1 MGLSCAD
8 AQTGQKVDQ
17 LMNKKKYRN
26 SLYDPRPIND
36 LRELINSSAELFSG
50 DTAFL
55 VKDVHGQPFR
65 PITYSQMRMDMDA
78 LGTRLINMGLKD
90 KKIAVIGENSYEWV
104 VTYFAVVNGTGVIV
118 PIDRELP
125 PKEVANLLDRSGV
138 SCLVHSGKLKKKV
151 DEALEIA
158 ENQISL
164 IVDMQLE
171 EHESDA
177 EGGAGNGR
185 LSFYELIKEG
195 KGELMG
201 GDRKFLDAEINN
213 EEMCTLL
220 FTSGTTGMA
229 KGVMLSHKN
238 LTANVYNMSKYVN
251 VKGGTGLSVLPMH
264 HSYEMTCHIM
274 TGLYQGIAIAIC
286 EGLKYIQSN
295 LAEVNA
301 SIMLGVPLIFE
312 NMHKR
317 LMRQAKA
324 QGKLESLEKG
334 IEMSKR
340 FKLYNKPAVVK
351 RMFKDIHNALGG
363 NITHLIA
370 GGAAINP
377 KVIEDFEAMGFPMF
391 QGYGMTENSPIL
403 AVNRDRCSKADSAG
417 PAMPGTQIII
427 DKPDVS
433 GMGEVL
439 AKGPSVMMGY
449 YDNQDATDE
458 TIIDGWL
465 HTGDYGYFDDEGY
478 LYITGR
484 KKSVIVT
491 KNGKNVFPEELE
503 FYLTESDYIEE
514 ALVHEEEARAGED
527 TVIKAVIFPSYDNIN
542 KELEREADDDEIRE
556 FISGI
561 IDDLNEEMPPY
572 KRIKRF
578 GIRKTEFIKT
588 TTRKIKRFIP
598 ENLES
603 E

>member
-1 MGLSCAD
+1 
-8 AQTGQKVDQ
+8 
-17 LMNKKKYRN
+17 MNKRKYKD
-26 SLYDPRPIND
+26 SYYEPRMLND
-36 LRELINSSAELFSG
+36 LKDLINSSARLFSG
-50 DTAFL
+50 KTAFL
-55 VKDVHGQPFR
+55 VKDVHGEPFR
-65 PITYSQMRMDMDA
+65 PITYSQLKMDIDA
-78 LGTRLINMGLKD
+78 LGTKFIEMGLKD

-125 PKEVANLLDRSGV
+125 AKEVANLLDRAGV
-138 SCLVHSGKLKKKV
+138 SALIHSEKLKPKA
-151 DEALEIA
+151 DEAMQLAHTDIPVV
-158 ENQISL
+158 
-164 IVDMQLE
+164 VDMKLE
-171 EHESDA
+171 DSED
-177 EGGAGNGR
+177 GR
-185 LSFYELIKEG
+185 LSFYELIREG
-195 KGELMG
+195 KEAITAGNTE
-201 GDRKFLDAEINN
+201 FTEAVINN
-213 EEMCTLL
+213 EEMCSLL

-238 LTANVYNMSKYVN
+238 LAANVYNMSKYVN
-251 VKGGTGLSVLPMH
+251 VDGGVGLSVLPMH
-264 HSYEMTCHIM
+264 HSYEMTCHILA
-274 TGLYQGIAIAIC
+274 GLFQGIAIAIC

-295 LAEVNA
+295 LAEVHA
-301 SIMLGVPLIFE
+301 SVMLGVPLIFE

-324 QGKLESLEKG
+324 QGKLEKLEKG
-334 IEMSKR
+334 IRLSKKY
-340 FKLYNKPAVVK
+340 KLYNKPAIVK
-351 RMFKDIHNALGG
+351 RMFKDIHEALGG

-417 PAMPGTQIII
+417 PAMPGTEIRI
-427 DKPDVS
+427 DEPDIS

-439 AKGPSVMMGY
+439 AKGPSVMLGY
-449 YDNQDATDE
+449 YDNQEATDE
-458 TIIDGWL
+458 TIVNGWL
-465 HTGDYGYFDDEGY
+465 YTGDYGYFDDEGY

-491 KNGKNVFPEELE
+491 KNGKNVFPEEIE
-503 FYLTESDYIEE
+503 FYLTESDFIEE

-527 TVIKAVIFPSYDNIN
+527 TVIKAEIFPSFDNIN
-542 KELEREADDDEIRE
+542 KELEREADEDEIRE
-556 FISGI
+556 FIKGI
-561 IDDLNEEMPPY
+561 IDELNDEMPTY
-572 KRIKRF
+572 KRVKRF
-578 GIRKTEFIKT
+578 GIRKNEFIKT

>member
-1 MGLSCAD
+1 
-8 AQTGQKVDQ
+8 
-17 LMNKKKYRN
+17 MNKRKYKD
-26 SLYDPRPIND
+26 SYYEPRMLND
-36 LRELINSSAELFSG
+36 LNELINSSARLFSG
-50 DTAFL
+50 KTAFL
-55 VKDVHGQPFR
+55 VKDVHGEPFR
-65 PITYSQMRMDMDA
+65 PITYSQLKMDIDA
-78 LGTRLINMGLKD
+78 LGTKFIEMGLKD

-125 PKEVANLLDRSGV
+125 AKEVANLLDRAGV
-138 SCLVHSGKLKKKV
+138 SALVHSEKLKSKA
-151 DEALEIA
+151 DEAMQLANTDIPV
-158 ENQISL
+158 
-164 IVDMQLE
+164 IVDMKLE
-171 EHESDA
+171 DSED
-177 EGGAGNGR
+177 GR
-185 LSFYELIKEG
+185 MSFYELIREG
-195 KGELMG
+195 KEAITAGNTDFTE
-201 GDRKFLDAEINN
+201 AVINN
-213 EEMCTLL
+213 EEMCSLL

-238 LTANVYNMSKYVN
+238 LAANVYNMSKYVN
-251 VKGGTGLSVLPMH
+251 VDGGIGLSVLPMH
-264 HSYEMTCHIM
+264 HSYEMTCHIL
-274 TGLYQGIAIAIC
+274 TGLFQGIAIAIC

-295 LAEVNA
+295 LAEVHA
-301 SIMLGVPLIFE
+301 SVMLGVPLIFE

-324 QGKLESLEKG
+324 QGKLEKLEKG
-334 IEMSKR
+334 IRLSKKY
-340 FKLYNKPAVVK
+340 KLYNKPAIVK
-351 RMFKDIHNALGG
+351 RMFKDIHEALGG

-417 PAMPGTQIII
+417 PAMPGTEIRI
-427 DKPDVS
+427 DEPDIS

-439 AKGPSVMMGY
+439 AKGPSVMLGY
-449 YDNQDATDE
+449 YDNQEATDE
-458 TIIDGWL
+458 TIVNGWL
-465 HTGDYGYFDDEGY
+465 YTGDYGYFDDEGY

-491 KNGKNVFPEELE
+491 KNGKNVFPEEIE

-527 TVIKAVIFPSYDNIN
+527 TVIKAEIFPSYDNIN

-556 FISGI
+556 FIKGI
-561 IDDLNEEMPPY
+561 VDELNDEMPPY
-572 KRIKRF
+572 KRVKRF
-578 GIRKTEFIKT
+578 GIRKNEFIKT

>member
-1 MGLSCAD
+1 
-8 AQTGQKVDQ
+8 
-17 LMNKKKYRN
+17 MNKRKFKDSY
-26 SLYDPRPIND
+26 YEPREIRD
-36 LRELINSSAELFSG
+36 LRELINSSAEMFAG
-50 DTAFL
+50 NTAFL
-55 VKDVHGQPFR
+55 VKDVHGEPFR
-65 PITYSQMRMDMDA
+65 PITYSQLRMDINA
-78 LGTRLINMGLKD
+78 LGTQFIRMGLKD

-104 VTYFAVVNGTGVIV
+104 VTYFATVNGTGVIV

-125 PKEVANLLDRSGV
+125 PKEVANLLDRAQV
-138 SCLVHSGKLKKKV
+138 DAIVHSEKLKSKA
-151 DEALEIA
+151 DEAIQLASQEIP
-158 ENQISL
+158 NVI
-164 IVDMQLE
+164 DMKL
-171 EHESDA
+171 DA
-177 EGGAGNGR
+177 SKDGR

-195 KGELMG
+195 KQALMS
-201 GDRKFLDAEINN
+201 GDTSFIEAQIDP
-213 EEMCTLL
+213 EEMCSLL

-238 LTANVYNMSKYVN
+238 LTANVYNMSKFVA

-264 HSYEMTCHIM
+264 HSYEMTCHIL
-274 TGLYQGIAIAIC
+274 TGLFQGIAIAIC

-295 LAEVNA
+295 LAEVHA

-324 QGKLESLEKG
+324 QGKLEKMEKG
-334 IEMSKR
+334 IELSKR
-340 FKLYNKPAVVK
+340 FKLYNKPSIVK
-351 RMFKDIHNALGG
+351 RMFKDVHEALGG
-363 NITHLIA
+363 NITHFIA

-417 PAMPGTQIII
+417 PAMPGTEIRI
-427 DKPDVS
+427 DEPDLS

-439 AKGPSVMMGY
+439 ARGPSVMLGY
-449 YDNQDATDE
+449 YDNKEATDE

-465 HTGDYGYFDDEGY
+465 YTGDYGYFDDEGY

-514 ALVHEEEARAGED
+514 ALVHEEEAKAGED
-527 TVIKAVIFPSYDNIN
+527 TVIKAEIFPNYDNIN
-542 KELEREADDDEIRE
+542 KELEREAEPDEIRE
-556 FISGI
+556 FIEGI
-561 IDDLNEEMPPY
+561 VDDLNNEMPPY
-572 KRIKRF
+572 KKIKRF
-578 GIRKTEFIKT
+578 GIRKTEFVKT

>member
-1 MGLSCAD
+1 
-8 AQTGQKVDQ
+8 
-17 LMNKKKYRN
+17 MNKRKYKD
-26 SLYDPRPIND
+26 SYYEPREIRD
-36 LRELINSSAELFSG
+36 LRELINSSAEMFAG

-55 VKDVHGQPFR
+55 VKDVHGEPFR
-65 PITYSQMRMDMDA
+65 PITYSQLRMDINA
-78 LGTRLINMGLKD
+78 LGTQFVRMGLKD

-104 VTYFAVVNGTGVIV
+104 VTYFATVNGTGVIV

-125 PKEVANLLDRSGV
+125 PKEVANLLDRAEV
-138 SCLVHSGKLKKKV
+138 DAIVHSEKLKSKA
-151 DEALEIA
+151 DEAMQLASLEIP
-158 ENQISL
+158 NVI
-164 IVDMQLE
+164 DMKLE
-171 EHESDA
+171 ASKD
-177 EGGAGNGR
+177 GR
-185 LSFYELIKEG
+185 LSFYELIKKG
-195 KGELMG
+195 KEALMSGETSFIEAQI
-201 GDRKFLDAEINN
+201 DP
-213 EEMCTLL
+213 EEMCSLL

-238 LTANVYNMSKYVN
+238 LTANVYNMSKFVD

-264 HSYEMTCHIM
+264 HSYEMTCHIL
-274 TGLYQGIAIAIC
+274 TGLFQGIAIAIC

-295 LAEVNA
+295 MAEVHA

-324 QGKLESLEKG
+324 QGKLEKMEKG

-340 FKLYNKPAVVK
+340 FKLYNKPSIVK
-351 RMFKDIHNALGG
+351 RMFKDVHEALGG
-363 NITHLIA
+363 NITHFIA

-417 PAMPGTQIII
+417 PAMPGTEIRI
-427 DKPDVS
+427 DEPDLS

-439 AKGPSVMMGY
+439 ARGPSVMLGY
-449 YDNQDATDE
+449 YDNQEATDD
-458 TIIDGWL
+458 TIMDGWL
-465 HTGDYGYFDDEGY
+465 YTGDYGYFDDEGY

-514 ALVHEEEARAGED
+514 ALVHEEEAKAGED
-527 TVIKAVIFPSYDNIN
+527 TVIKAEIFPNYDNIN
-542 KELEREADDDEIRE
+542 KELEREAEPDEIRE
-556 FISGI
+556 FIEGI
-561 IDDLNEEMPPY
+561 VDDLNNEMPPY
-572 KRIKRF
+572 KKIKRF
-578 GIRKTEFIKT
+578 GIRKTEFVKT